1 MYLKAVQLLNG
12 FFYFSALNFM
22 TKLRVLMIGPGE
34 PNALNSGL
42 GVAASHIAKSLAEK
56 VEIIIIQPE
65 DINNIDTAKFN
76 DSELMTDLTK
86 VNIRAN
92 LSPYFYSYSVI
103 SNSKV
108 NNNTV
113 DSSVKSELDRFTKNA
128 VKESKKIDFDLIY
141 AHDWTAVP
149 AGIEIKKKTNKPL
162 VVHMHSLDFDR
173 NSSRNQS
180 WIHDLEE
187 ESFKKSDAIISVSDY
202 TSDVIIE
209 NYEGVK
215 KNKVHTVYSGSTP
228 FVRGKRKKVFKEKL
242 VLFVGRLTGQKGAN
256 IFMEI
261 AEKVLKKH
269 PNTRFVLAGE
279 GHMMSDLINAAAAKR
294 IGSKFHFTG
303 HIDRQKLEDLYS
315 MADVYCMPSV
325 SEPYGLT
332 ALEAAS
338 AGLPVVLS
346 KQSGAA
352 EVLSGALSADH
363 WDVDKFVKHIV
374 STLKNDKVRKKIID
388 KNSKD
393 LKELSWENTATQVLN
408 VFDKVR

>member
-1 MYLKAVQLLNG
+1 MVYISNRLQPPVLRQELLN
-12 FFYFSALNFM
+12 S
-22 TKLRVLMIGPGE
+22 
-34 PNALNSGL
+34 
-42 GVAASHIAKSLAEK
+42 
-56 VEIIIIQPE
+56 
-65 DINNIDTAKFN
+65 
-76 DSELMTDLTK
+76 
-86 VNIRAN
+86 
-92 LSPYFYSYSVI
+92 
-103 SNSKV
+103 
-108 NNNTV
+108 
-113 DSSVKSELDRFTKNA
+113 
-128 VKESKKIDFDLIY
+128 
-141 AHDWTAVP
+141 
-149 AGIEIKKKTNKPL
+149 
-162 VVHMHSLDFDR
+162 
-173 NSSRNQS
+173 
-180 WIHDLEE
+180 
-187 ESFKKSDAIISVSDY
+187 
-202 TSDVIIE
+202 
-209 NYEGVK
+209 
-215 KNKVHTVYSGSTP
+215 
-228 FVRGKRKKVFKEKL
+228 
-242 VLFVGRLTGQKGAN
+242 
-256 IFMEI
+256 
-261 AEKVLKKH
+261 
-269 PNTRFVLAGE
+269 
-279 GHMMSDLINAAAAKR
+279 AAKR

>member
-1 MYLKAVQLLNG
+1 MA
-12 FFYFSALNFM
+12 
-22 TKLRVLMIGPGE
+22 KLRVLMIGPGE

-42 GVAASHIAKSLAEK
+42 GVAAQHIAKSLGEK
-56 VEIIIIQPE
+56 AEIIIIQPE
-65 DINNIDTAKFN
+65 DINDIDIDKFN
-76 DSELMTDLTK
+76 DSELMNDLTK
-86 VNIRAN
+86 VNIRASI
-92 LSPYFYSYSVI
+92 SPYFYSKSEAPK
-103 SNSKV
+103 SKESS
-108 NNNTV
+108 NTV
-113 DSSVKSELDRFTKNA
+113 DSKVKAELDHFTKS
-128 VKESKKIDFDLIY
+128 VVQESNKLDFDVIY
-141 AHDWTAVP
+141 AHDWTAVS
-149 AGIEIKKKTNKPL
+149 AGIEIKEKTNKPL

-173 NSSRNQS
+173 NSKRNRS
-180 WIHDLEE
+180 WVHDLEE

-202 TSDVIIE
+202 TSKVIIE

-215 KNKVHTVYSGSTP
+215 KKKVHTVYSGSTP
-228 FVRGKRKKVFKEKL
+228 VVRKKIKKVFKEKL
-242 VLFVGRLTGQKGAN
+242 VLFVGRLTGQKGPN

-269 PNTRFVLAGE
+269 PNTRFILAGD
-279 GHMMSDLINAAAAKR
+279 GHMMSDLINAAATKKM
-294 IGSKFHFTG
+294 GSKFHFTG

-315 MADVYCMPSV
+315 VADVYCMPSV

-338 AGLPVVLS
+338 AELPVVLS

-363 WDVDKFVKHIV
+363 WDVNRFVKHIV
-374 STLKNDKVRKKIID
+374 SILKNDKVRKTIID

-393 LKELSWENTATQVLN
+393 LKKLSWKNTADQVFN